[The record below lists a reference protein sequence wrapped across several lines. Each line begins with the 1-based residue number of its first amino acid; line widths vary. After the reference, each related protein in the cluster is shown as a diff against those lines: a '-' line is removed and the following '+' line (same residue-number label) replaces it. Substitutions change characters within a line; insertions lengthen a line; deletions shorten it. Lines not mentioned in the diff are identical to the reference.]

1 MGAIMKKKKFFIS
14 VLAIMVIFFLGSCIS
29 LESRQMTPEERR
41 EAEVVGTVT
50 TTWLSFNLLHIH
62 PSKSTLENKAISELK
77 KEAQKQGYKG
87 NIDIKNISLAGNFH
101 ALTLLPVPN
110 IYGMFADVQKVT
122 ASGDVVLYN
131 SETGRKN
138 ADAKGVEGALARAA
152 EQTLKNVSPRSRIA
166 IVYITAQDRSTTEY
180 VVGELEYIWV
190 NEGYFITDRSQLDQ
204 LRREQNFGVSGEV
217 DDKMA
222 ASIGKIAGAS
232 VIVTGRVD
240 GDGDLRRLRL
250 RALDSE
256 TAQVVGVASEKL

>member
-1 MGAIMKKKKFFIS
+1 MKRKGL
-14 VLAIMVIFFLGSCIS
+14 VLIVSLGILVLLNSCIS
-29 LESRQMTPEERR
+29 LEANQIDPNARTEI
-41 EAEVVGTVT
+41 EVLGSVT
-50 TTWLSFNLLHIH
+50 KSWLSLSFA
-62 PSKSTLENKAISELK
+62 SKSSLENKAISELK
-77 KEAQKQGYKG
+77 KEAQRKGFKG
-87 NIDIKNISLAGNFH
+87 NIDIRNVRVAGSFH
-101 ALTLLPVPN
+101 ILS
-110 IYGMFADVQKVT
+110 IFYGLFQNVT

-131 SETGRKN
+131 SVTGRNN
-138 ADAKGVEGALARAA
+138 ANAKGVEGALARAA
-152 EQTLKNVSPRSRIA
+152 EQTLKNVPPRSRIA

-217 DDKMA
+217 DDKTA